1 MSKQR
6 VSKTDKRIKLYGST
20 HEIDTAEELIE
31 RFYPN
36 ISRMNEGDARLEL
49 QSLLDTEH
57 IKADILFDGNGI
69 YSFDQIIKDIKR
81 VNKNGMQSMINRLYE
96 FLSLNCGSIAHYNK
110 AGWIDC
116 YPTINALRTFF
127 VRNEFGQRV
136 YDNVPNWKTDVK
148 RIVKEIE
155 KILRVPA

>member
-6 VSKTDKRIKLYGST
+6 VSKVDKRIKLYGST
-20 HEIDTAEELIE
+20 YEIDIAEELIE
-31 RFYPN
+31 RFFPN
-36 ISRMNEGDARLEL
+36 ISTLNEGKARLEL

-57 IKADILFDGNGI
+57 VKASILFDGNGV

-81 VNKNGMQSMINRLYE
+81 VNKNGMQSMTNRLYE

-155 KILRVPA
+155 KILRVPV